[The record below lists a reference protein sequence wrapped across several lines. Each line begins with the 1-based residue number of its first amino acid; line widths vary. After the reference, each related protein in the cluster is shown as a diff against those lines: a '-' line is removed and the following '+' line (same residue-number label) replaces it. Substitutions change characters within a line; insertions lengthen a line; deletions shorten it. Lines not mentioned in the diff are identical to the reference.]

1 VALARAYGATLAAG
15 RVETDAAL
23 TLLRDAGIDRVQGYA
38 IAAPMPPALL
48 RGWAGPALASA

>member
-1 VALARAYGATLAAG
+1 
-15 RVETDAAL
+15 
-23 TLLRDAGIDRVQGYA
+23 VQGYA